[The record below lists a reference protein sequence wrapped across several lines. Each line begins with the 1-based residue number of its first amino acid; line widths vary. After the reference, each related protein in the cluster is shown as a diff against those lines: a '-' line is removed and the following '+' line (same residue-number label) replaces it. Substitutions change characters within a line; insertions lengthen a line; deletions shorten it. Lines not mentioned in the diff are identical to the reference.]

1 MLKEFNL
8 DVAPEKT
15 SLMRFSRFHPGQTR
29 SFVFLGFMFFW
40 DTDFKGEPRLRRK
53 TAPKKHKA
61 SLKMFYDWIKENR
74 HKRLNHF
81 MPMLKRKMDGF
92 RNYFAL
98 PDNSLSVSRVSSH
111 IFHSLYKWLNR
122 RSQRRSFNWHGM
134 LEMLKYFQ
142 IQDMKV
148 TKGHTFIDWY

>member
-1 MLKEFNL
+1 
-8 DVAPEKT
+8 
-15 SLMRFSRFHPGQTR
+15 
-29 SFVFLGFMFFW
+29 
-40 DTDFKGEPRLRRK
+40 
-53 TAPKKHKA
+53 
-61 SLKMFYDWIKENR
+61 MFYDGIKENR

-148 TKGHTFIDWY
+148 TKRHVFVDWY

>member
-1 MLKEFNL
+1 
-8 DVAPEKT
+8 
-15 SLMRFSRFHPGQTR
+15 
-29 SFVFLGFMFFW
+29 
-40 DTDFKGEPRLRRK
+40 
-53 TAPKKHKA
+53 
-61 SLKMFYDWIKENR
+61 R

-98 PDNSLSVSRVSSH
+98 PDNSLGVSSH
-111 IFHSLYKWLNR
+111 IFYSLYKWLNR

-134 LEMLKYFQ
+134 IEMLRYFQ

-148 TKGHTFIDWY
+148 TKCHVFVDWY